1 MRMRK
6 VIIPVLAGMIAGA
19 AAITGC
25 SSNNGA
31 KEASSGENIPE
42 EVRIETD
49 EDISP
54 ELTFLDRMELTYA
67 EQFAI
72 DEYNDGYRLI
82 SISDGSRFLIVPEG
96 EEIPAELD
104 EDIVALQQPLDHIYL
119 VATAAMDMVC
129 SLEALDAVRLSGT
142 ESSGWYMEEAKE
154 AMERGDILYAG
165 KYSAPDYELILSEGC
180 RLAVEN
186 TMISHAPE
194 VSEKLEAF
202 GIPVFIDYSSYESH
216 PLGRVEWIKLYGA
229 LFGKEEQ
236 AQELF
241 LAQEADLQE
250 ASAEEKTGKTVAFF
264 FITTNGAVNVR
275 KSTDYVP
282 KMIELAGGTY
292 IFDELG
298 GSEGK
303 SSSVTMQM
311 EEFYAAAKDADYLI
325 YNSSIDGEI
334 RTIEELLGK
343 SSLLADFK
351 AVQEGDVFCTTKN
364 LYQESMAIGSLT
376 KDIHS
381 MLTGETEDMEYLYPL
396 E

>member
-1 MRMRK
+1 MRINK
-6 VIIPVLAGMIAGA
+6 LTIPVFMGVLLGL

-25 SSNNGA
+25 GGSDGL
-31 KEASSGENIPE
+31 KEASSGEKVPG
-42 EVRIETD
+42 EVSIETD
-49 EDISP
+49 ENISP
-54 ELTFLDRMELTYA
+54 KLQFQERMELTYA

-96 EEIPAELD
+96 KETPEELD
-104 EDIVALQQPLDHIYL
+104 GDISVLQQPLDHIYL
-119 VATAAMDMVC
+119 VASAAMDMVC
-129 SLEALDAVRLSGT
+129 SLEALEAVRLSGT
-142 ESSGWYMEEAKE
+142 ESSGWYIEEAKE

-186 TMISHAPE
+186 TMITHAPE
-194 VSEKLEAF
+194 VSEKLENF

-229 LFGKEEQ
+229 LLGKEEQ
-236 AQELF
+236 ARELF
-241 LAQEADLQE
+241 AEQEAALEE
-250 ASAEEKTGKTVAFF
+250 ASADEKTGKTVAFF

-275 KSTDYVP
+275 KATDYVP

-292 IFDELG
+292 IFDETG

-303 SSSVTMQM
+303 SSSVTLQM

-334 RTIEELLGK
+334 HTIEELIGK

-364 LYQESMAIGSLT
+364 LYQESMAIGGLT
-376 KDIHS
+376 RDIHS
-381 MLTGETEDMEYLYPL
+381 MLTGETEQMEYLYPL